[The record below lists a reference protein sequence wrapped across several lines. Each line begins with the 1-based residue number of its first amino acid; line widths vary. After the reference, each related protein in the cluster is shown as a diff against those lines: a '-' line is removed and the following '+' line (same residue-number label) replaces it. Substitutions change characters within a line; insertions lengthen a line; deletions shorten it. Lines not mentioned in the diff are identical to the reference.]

1 MNNLALVAKGY
12 DSKNKRMLLWSYGNY
27 KYEIEKVSSIFFKES
42 EVFDSSFEEA
52 MSLFKSKI
60 KGEITHIM

>member
-27 KYEIEKVSSIFFKES
+27 KYEIEKVTSPYFTES
-42 EVFDSSFEEA
+42 KVFDSSFEEA

>member
-1 MNNLALVAKGY
+1 MNDPRLVAKGY
-12 DSKNKRMLLWSYGNY
+12 DSEKVIRLWSYGNY